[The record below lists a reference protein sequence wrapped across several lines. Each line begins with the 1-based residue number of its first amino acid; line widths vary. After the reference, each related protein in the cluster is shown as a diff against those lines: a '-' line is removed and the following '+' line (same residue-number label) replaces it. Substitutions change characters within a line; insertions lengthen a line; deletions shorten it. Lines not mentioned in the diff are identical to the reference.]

1 MLNILLFFFCSSI
14 EICVLLGYFF
24 CSFSKIGIG
33 ISKKTESLIENLS
46 DLAPE
51 SPLKFINEC
60 QYLLLKKYSRYVV
73 SISCGLKTVYS
84 GDITPILPNLF
95 RFIGPTG
102 AEVEIRGL

>member
-1 MLNILLFFFCSSI
+1 MLNILLFFSAHSI
-14 EICVLLGYFF
+14 CG
-24 CSFSKIGIG
+24 IGIG

-73 SISCGLKTVYS
+73 SISVWSKNR
-84 GDITPILPNLF
+84 IK
-95 RFIGPTG
+95 R
-102 AEVEIRGL
+102 